1 MNGNKT
7 KKLGSNFEKE
17 YWILRYSIFVGR
29 IAEVP
34 VYINF
39 SFAFVFIL
47 ITLSLSITIL
57 PNFNPG
63 LVQSNYVI
71 AGIICAFISL
81 FSILFHEVAHSII
94 AKKYG
99 IKFQKIILFAFGGIA
114 LQPIELIDPKKEM
127 YMAFA
132 GPLISFI
139 ISGLSFLIWFELH
152 QSNMLIIHG
161 FPLSSIVFYSAM
173 INLVIGLFNLL
184 PVFPSDGGRI
194 LRSFLSYRNHDQ
206 FKATINAIKIGWILS
221 FSILIIGA
229 AVGLKL
235 SPIGGVWLMLVALF
249 LMRAS
254 KSYYNVYQTMR
265 PSN

>member
-1 MNGNKT
+1 MC
-7 KKLGSNFEKE
+7 
-17 YWILRYSIFVGR
+17 I
-29 IAEVP
+29 
-34 VYINF
+34 YITF
-39 SFAFVFIL
+39 FH
-47 ITLSLSITIL
+47 
-57 PNFNPG
+57 
-63 LVQSNYVI
+63 
-71 AGIICAFISL
+71 FISRSCT
-81 FSILFHEVAHSII
+81 FKHS
-94 AKKYG
+94 KKVRSQ
-99 IKFQKIILFAFGGIA
+99 ISKDCVFAFGGIA

-127 YMAFA
+127 HVAFA

-152 QSNMLIIHG
+152 QSNMLIIQA
-161 FPLSSIVFYSAM
+161 FPISSIVFYSAM

-194 LRSFLSYRNHDQ
+194 LRSFFSYRTHDQ
-206 FKATINAIKIGWILS
+206 FKATITAIRIGWILS

-229 AVGLKL
+229 AVSLKL
-235 SPIGGVWLMLVALF
+235 YLIGGVWLMLVALF

>member
-1 MNGNKT
+1 MNDNRNE
-7 KKLGSNFEKE
+7 KLRSDINEE
-17 YWILRYSIFVGR
+17 SWISRYSLFVGR
-29 IAEVP
+29 IDGVP

-39 SFAFVFIL
+39 SSAFIFIL
-47 ITLSLSITIL
+47 IAWTLSSTIL
-57 PNFNPG
+57 PNNYPG
-63 LVQSNYVI
+63 LVQSTYI
-71 AGIICAFISL
+71 IIGIVCALISL
-81 FSILFHEVAHSII
+81 VSILLHEVGHSIV
-94 AKKYG
+94 ASNYG
-99 IKFQKIILFAFGGIA
+99 IKFQKIILFALGGIA
-114 LQPIELIDPKKEM
+114 LTPNEITVPKKEIR
-127 YMAFA
+127 MAFA

-194 LRSFLSYRNHDQ
+194 LRSFLSLHNHDQ

>member
-1 MNGNKT
+1 LSGNKT
-7 KKLGSNFEKE
+7 KKLDSDFEEE
-17 YWILRYSIFVGR
+17 YWILRYSIFIGR

-71 AGIICAFISL
+71 AGLVCAFISL
-81 FSILFHEVAHSII
+81 FSILFHEVSHSII

-99 IKFQKIILFAFGGIA
+99 VKFQRIVLFAFGGIA
-114 LQPIELIDPKKEM
+114 LQPIELIDPKNEM
-127 YMAFA
+127 HMAFA

-139 ISGLSFLIWFELH
+139 IFGLSFLIWFELH
-152 QSNMLIIHG
+152 QSNMLIIQG
-161 FPLSSIVFYSAM
+161 FPISSIVFYSAM

-194 LRSFLSYRNHDQ
+194 LRSFLYYRTHDQ
-206 FKATINAIKIGWILS
+206 FRATITAIKIGWILS

-229 AVGLKL
+229 AISLKL
-235 SPIGGVWLMLVALF
+235 YLIGGVWLMLVALF

>member
-1 MNGNKT
+1 M
-7 KKLGSNFEKE
+7 
-17 YWILRYSIFVGR
+17 
-29 IAEVP
+29 
-34 VYINF
+34 
-39 SFAFVFIL
+39 
-47 ITLSLSITIL
+47 SLSITIL
-57 PNFNPG
+57 PNFNPD

-71 AGIICAFISL
+71 AGVVCAFISL
-81 FSILFHEVAHSII
+81 FSILFHEVAHLII

-114 LQPIELIDPKKEM
+114 LQPIELIDPKKDI

-132 GPLISFI
+132 GLLISFI
-139 ISGLSFLIWFELH
+139 ISCLSFLIWFKLH
-152 QSNMLIIHG
+152 QSNILIIQG
-161 FPLSSIVFYSAM
+161 YPISSIVFYSAM

-194 LRSFLSYRNHDQ
+194 LRSFLSYHTHDQ

-229 AVGLKL
+229 TVGLKL
-235 SPIGGVWLMLVALF
+235 SPIGGVWLMLEALF
-249 LMRAS
+249 LMRES
-254 KSYYNVYQTMR
+254 KSYYNLYQTMR